1 LTGQDVKGR
10 SIYKAAWC
18 DRERN
23 YEVKAI
29 SIEGINIF
37 HYLFYIGVINIVFR
51 LIWKILP
58 IMIAITLPI
67 TTLSIP
73 VTILRVASKLLK
85 VFGHYILVSLVVLL
99 TINAI
104 EYNRTTSSF
113 ILYSIVGAFAI
124 YIRFVNN
131 LYKTQKRFAMG
142 YDYEA
147 MESPAYDGLIT
158 IRAVLLFITA
168 LLVPIIAVNP
178 LIQWIFGIIDWIYKL
193 KVVGW
198 LIAVGGVLYML
209 SIIWH
214 GITITEFLLASLFRK
229 IGRRRHGNRFQIMR
243 RDVEEQNGVWE
254 VIESTPRKYITNKSS
269 DVFHLPSCFWARK
282 IAKDNKI
289 YFRTFQEALHSG
301 KRPCKICMPDR
312 WI

>member
-1 LTGQDVKGR
+1 
-10 SIYKAAWC
+10 
-18 DRERN
+18 
-23 YEVKAI
+23 
-29 SIEGINIF
+29 
-37 HYLFYIGVINIVFR
+37 
-51 LIWKILP
+51 
-58 IMIAITLPI
+58 MIAITLPI

-73 VTILRVASKLLK
+73 VTILRVANKLLK
-85 VFGHYILVSLVVLL
+85 VFGHYILVSLVALL

-104 EYNRTTSSF
+104 EYNRTISSF
-113 ILYSIVGAFAI
+113 ILYPIVGAFAI

-131 LYKTQKRFAMG
+131 LYQTRKRFAMR
-142 YDYEA
+142 YDHEI
-147 MESPAYDGLIT
+147 MESFAYDGLIT
-158 IRAVLLFITA
+158 IGSVLLFITA
-168 LLVPIIAVNP
+168 LLMPIIAVNP
-178 LIQWIFGIIDWIYKL
+178 LIQWFFGIIDWIYKL
-193 KVVGW
+193 KVIGW

-229 IGRRRHGNRFQIMR
+229 IRRRHGSRFQIMR

-254 VIESTPRKYITNKSS
+254 MIESTPGKYITNKSS
-269 DVFHLPSCFWARK
+269 DVFHLPSCFWGRK

-289 YFRTFQEALHSG
+289 YFHTFQEALHSG